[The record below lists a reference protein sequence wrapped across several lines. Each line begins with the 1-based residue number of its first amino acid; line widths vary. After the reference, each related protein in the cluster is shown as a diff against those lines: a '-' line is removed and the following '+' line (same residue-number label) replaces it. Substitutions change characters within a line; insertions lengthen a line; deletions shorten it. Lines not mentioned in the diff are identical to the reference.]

1 MNTSRRRTRA
11 ALALAA
17 LVAPLVLSSCSGAS
31 GSPEK
36 TPEEHLA
43 AAKKQLDETSGVH
56 ISLSTDKL
64 PTGVNGLLSADGVGT
79 HDPAF
84 DGSIKVAASGITADA
99 DVVAVEGVV
108 YAKLPFTTKFVK
120 IDPADY
126 GAPDPADLLSPEGGL
141 SSLLTAAEDVEA
153 GDQVRDGE
161 AVLSE
166 FTATV
171 PGEAVAAVIPSAS
184 ADADF
189 DATFTLDDS
198 DRLAEVVLT
207 GPFYPGGGETT
218 YTVRFAEYGTEKD
231 IRAP

>member
-1 MNTSRRRTRA
+1 MNTPRRRTRA
-11 ALALAA
+11 ALAIAA
-17 LVAPLVLSSCSGAS
+17 LVAPLVLASCSGAS

-43 AAKKQLDETSGVH
+43 AAKKQLDDTSGVH

-108 YAKLPFTTKFVK
+108 YAKLPFTTKFVD

-126 GAPDPADLLSPEGGL
+126 SAPDPADLMSSEGGL
-141 SSLLTAAEDVEA
+141 SSLMTAAEGVEA
-153 GDQVRDGE
+153 GDEVRDGVV
-161 AVLSE
+161 VL
-166 FTATV
+166 TKYTGTV
-171 PGEAVAAVIPSAS
+171 PGGAVAAIIPSAS

-198 DRLAEVVLT
+198 DRLDEVVLT
-207 GPFYPGGGETT
+207 GPFYPGADEVT
-218 YTVRFAEYGTEKD
+218 YTVGFDQYGTDKD
-231 IRAP
+231 IQAP

>member
-1 MNTSRRRTRA
+1 MLTPRRRTRA
-11 ALALAA
+11 ALAVVALASA
-17 LVAPLVLSSCSGAS
+17 FTLSSCSGDDAS
-31 GSPEK
+31 ADASA
-36 TPEEHLA
+36 EERLA
-43 AAKKQLDETSGVH
+43 AAKQHLDDTSGVN
-56 ISLSTDKL
+56 ISLATDKL
-64 PTGVNGLLSADGVGT
+64 PTGVNGLLSAQGVGT
-79 HDPAF
+79 HAPAF
-84 DGSIKVAASGITADA
+84 EGSIKVAASGITADA
-99 DVVAVEGVV
+99 DVVAVDDVV

-126 GAPDPADLLSPEGGL
+126 GAPDPADLLSAEGGL

-153 GDQVRDGE
+153 GDEVRDGD

-198 DRLAEVVLT
+198 DQLAEVVLT
-207 GPFYPGGGETT
+207 GPFYPDAGDIT
-218 YTVRFAEYGTEKD
+218 YTVSFAEYGTEKD

>member
-1 MNTSRRRTRA
+1 MLTPRRRTRA
-11 ALALAA
+11 ALALVALAA
-17 LVAPLVLSSCSGAS
+17 AFALSSCSGDDGSADA
-31 GSPEK
+31 SPEDR
-36 TPEEHLA
+36 LA
-43 AAKKQLDETSGVH
+43 AAKQQLDDTSGVN
-56 ISLSTDKL
+56 ISLATEKL
-64 PTGVNGLLSADGVGT
+64 PAGVNGLLSAQGVGT
-79 HDPAF
+79 HAPAF
-84 DGSIKVAASGITADA
+84 EGSLKVAASGITADA
-99 DVVAVEGVV
+99 DVVAVDDAV

>member
-1 MNTSRRRTRA
+1 MLTPRRRTRA
-11 ALALAA
+11 ALAVVALAA
-17 LVAPLVLSSCSGAS
+17 AFTLSSCSGDDAS
-31 GSPEK
+31 ADVSA
-36 TPEEHLA
+36 EERLA
-43 AAKKQLDETSGVH
+43 AAKQHLDDTSGVN
-56 ISLSTDKL
+56 ISLATDKL
-64 PTGVNGLLSADGVGT
+64 PTGVNGLLSAQGVGT
-79 HDPAF
+79 HAPAF
-84 DGSIKVAASGITADA
+84 EGSIKVAASGITADA
-99 DVVAVEGVV
+99 DVVAVDGTV

-126 GAPDPADLLSPEGGL
+126 GAPDPADLLSAEGGL
-141 SSLLTAAEDVEA
+141 SSLLTTAEDVEA
-153 GDQVRDGE
+153 GDEVRDGD

-171 PGEAVAAVIPSAS
+171 PGQAVAAVIPSAS

-207 GPFYPGGGETT
+207 GPFYPDAGDIT
-218 YTVRFAEYGTEKD
+218 YTVSFAEYGTQKD